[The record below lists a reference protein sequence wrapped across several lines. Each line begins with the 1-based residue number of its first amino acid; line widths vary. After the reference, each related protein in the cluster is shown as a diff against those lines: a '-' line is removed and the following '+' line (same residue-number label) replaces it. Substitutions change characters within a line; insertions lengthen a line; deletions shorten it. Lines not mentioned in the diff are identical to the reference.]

1 VISDAHMVYVQQD
14 VNTLNATRIPHYRRD
29 TNRHVALRSTRGC
42 ALCRNRFYDTETA
55 GAREQPGVVGVRG
68 HGRVRQRLEHWQ
80 NCNYIYAM
88 TIRFAWD
95 ETKNRSNQR
104 KHDGIAFEMA
114 VQVFRDPFRLTRHD
128 RIEDGEERWQT
139 LGVVHGVTVLLVAHT
154 ITEDDAEGE
163 AGEVIR
169 IISARRA
176 TPRERKRYEQ
186 ETR

>member
-1 VISDAHMVYVQQD
+1 M
-14 VNTLNATRIPHYRRD
+14 
-29 TNRHVALRSTRGC
+29 GK
-42 ALCRNRFYDTETA
+42 
-55 GAREQPGVVGVRG
+55 QPGVVGWRG
-68 HGRVRQRLEHWQ
+68 RRQVRQCLENCQ
-80 NCNYIYAM
+80 NCNYICAM
-88 TIRFAWD
+88 TLRFAWD

-114 VQVFRDPFRLTRHD
+114 VQVFRDPFRLTRQD

-154 ITEDDAEGE
+154 ITEDDAEGD
-163 AGEVIR
+163 AVEVIR

-176 TPRERKRYEQ
+176 TPMERKRYEQ

>member
-1 VISDAHMVYVQQD
+1 M
-14 VNTLNATRIPHYRRD
+14 TL
-29 TNRHVALRSTRGC
+29 
-42 ALCRNRFYDTETA
+42 
-55 GAREQPGVVGVRG
+55 
-68 HGRVRQRLEHWQ
+68 
-80 NCNYIYAM
+80 
-88 TIRFAWD
+88 RFAWN

-114 VQVFRDPFRLTRHD
+114 VQVFRDPFRLTRQD

-163 AGEVIR
+163 AVEVIR